1 MKKFIFL
8 GATLFSTSFFS
19 LSYSTHALADDR
31 YVSDVV
37 YVALRSDKDPQASV
51 VQRSIVSGT
60 KLSFLKEE
68 MGTDKNLWSLVITPE
83 GKEGWVRSF
92 SLVDEPTAAIKLAN
106 LPANIQDAAKLQAE
120 NISLKQQ
127 LEKIQ
132 NEHQLLL
139 TDTEDMRQ
147 AATTS
152 LNLEDE
158 NKRIHTEFQLLQ
170 TERDMLKAENERL
183 NKTDRFHQWVY
194 GGALIVGGVILSL
207 LLQAFGRRK
216 RQSEW
221 R

>member
-1 MKKFIFL
+1 MKKFIL
-8 GATLFSTSFFS
+8 LSATLFSIQFS
-19 LSYSTHALADDR
+19 TAALAEDR

-37 YVALRSDKDPQASV
+37 YIALRNDKDPQSSI

-68 MGTDKNLWSLVITPE
+68 VGTDNNMWALVVSPE
-83 GKEGWVRSF
+83 GKEGWVRSY
-92 SLVDEPTAAIKLAN
+92 SLTSEPTAAMKLAN
-106 LPANIQDAAKLQAE
+106 LPAGTQDAAKLQAE
-120 NISLKQQ
+120 NVSLKQE

-147 AATTS
+147 AATSS
-152 LNLEDE
+152 LNLEEE

-170 TERDMLKAENERL
+170 TERDVLKAENERL
-183 NKTDRFHQWVY
+183 KKTDRFHQWVY
-194 GGALIVGGVILSL
+194 GGGLILGGVLLSFM
-207 LLQAFGRRK
+207 LQAFGRRK

>member
-1 MKKFIFL
+1 MKKTLFL
-8 GATLFSTSFFS
+8 GAALLSIVFSSS
-19 LSYSTHALADDR
+19 SYADDR

-37 YVALRSDKDPQASV
+37 YIALRSDKDPQSSI

-68 MGTDKNLWSLVITPE
+68 MGTDNNLWSLVISPE
-83 GKEGWVRSF
+83 GKEGWVRSY
-92 SLVDEPTAAIKLAN
+92 SLTHEPTAAMKLAN
-106 LPANIQDAAKLQAE
+106 LPANTQDAAKLQAE

-152 LNLEDE
+152 LNLEEE

-194 GGALIVGGVILSL
+194 GGALILGGVILSFV
-207 LLQAFGRRK
+207 LQAFGRRK
-216 RQSEW
+216 RRSEW

>member
-1 MKKFIFL
+1 MKKFLFL
-8 GATLFSTSFFS
+8 GAALLSTSFS
-19 LSYSTHALADDR
+19 VSSYAENR

-37 YVALRSDKDPQASV
+37 YIALRSDKDPQASI

-60 KLSFLKEE
+60 KLSFIKEE
-68 MGTDKNLWSLVITPE
+68 MGTDKNLWALVVTPD
-83 GKEGWVRSF
+83 GKEGWVRSY
-92 SLVDEPTAAIKLAN
+92 SLTSEPTAATKLAN
-106 LPANIQDAAKLQAE
+106 LPASIQEAAKVQAE
-120 NISLKQQ
+120 NLSLKQQ
-127 LEKIQ
+127 LEKLQ

-152 LNLEDE
+152 LNLEEE

-194 GGALIVGGVILSL
+194 GGGLILGGVLLSFI
-207 LLQAFGRRK
+207 LQAFGRRK
-216 RQSEW
+216 RHSEW

>member
-1 MKKFIFL
+1 MKKFIL
-8 GATLFSTSFFS
+8 LSATLFSIQFS
-19 LSYSTHALADDR
+19 TAALAEDR

-37 YVALRSDKDPQASV
+37 YIALRSDKDPQSSI

-68 MGTDKNLWSLVITPE
+68 VGTDNNMWALVVSPE
-83 GKEGWVRSF
+83 GKEGWVRSY
-92 SLVDEPTAAIKLAN
+92 SLTSEPTAAMKLAN
-106 LPANIQDAAKLQAE
+106 LPAGTQDAAKLQAE
-120 NISLKQQ
+120 NVSLKQQ
-127 LEKIQ
+127 LEKLQ

-152 LNLEDE
+152 LNLEEE

-170 TERDMLKAENERL
+170 TERDVLKAENERL
-183 NKTDRFHQWVY
+183 KKTDRFHQWVY
-194 GGALIVGGVILSL
+194 GGGLILGGVLLSFM
-207 LLQAFGRRK
+207 LQAFGRRK

>member
-1 MKKFIFL
+1 MKKFIL
-8 GATLFSTSFFS
+8 LSATLFSIQFS
-19 LSYSTHALADDR
+19 TVTMAEDR

-37 YVALRSDKDPQASV
+37 YIALRSDKDPQAAI

-68 MGTDKNLWSLVITPE
+68 MGPDNNMWTLVVSPE
-83 GKEGWVRSF
+83 GKEGWVRSY
-92 SLVDEPTAAIKLAN
+92 SLTSEPTAAMKLAS
-106 LPANIQDAAKLQAE
+106 LPAGTQDAAKLQAE
-120 NISLKQQ
+120 NVSLKQQ
-127 LEKIQ
+127 LEKLQ

-152 LNLEDE
+152 LNLEEE

-170 TERDMLKAENERL
+170 TERDVLKAENERL
-183 NKTDRFHQWVY
+183 KKTDRFHQWVY
-194 GGALIVGGVILSL
+194 GGGLILGGVILSFM
-207 LLQAFGRRK
+207 LQAFGRRK
-216 RQSEW
+216 RRSEW